1 MNEPRI
7 QYTKT
12 SDGVNIAYATAGEG
26 RCVIAVPPPVSHAQR
41 VCEMFPELFQGLA
54 QRFRAIWYDSRG
66 FGLSD
71 RSALDFSMA
80 AMVRDLEAVAN
91 RAGGAKFVLWAVAYD
106 AASIA
111 ISYAARRP
119 NNVSHLILVDG
130 RAGHS
135 DYLQSPTIGAE
146 TALRGQ
152 DWVLYT
158 ETFAKVLLGFEEPA
172 FAAAFADYIRASVEP
187 EAFWA
192 AMSALAEPD
201 WEVSA
206 LLGEIRIPTLVLHN
220 RGNRFLPV
228 QVGQRIASSIPD
240 ARFLVIDDMLYA
252 EVPRLIE
259 SFISE
264 TTGDIKSKAQRLPS
278 GTAIILFADIVDS
291 TALTETMGDAPFRK
305 KARDLDGLLRAIITE
320 SDGQTIEGKLL
331 GDGVLAVFSSAR
343 QAIEAAVRCGKAGND
358 AGLPLHLGINAGD
371 VLHET
376 DPDGRANVYGG
387 AVNIASRISGL
398 SAPGEVL
405 VSETVRSLA
414 RTSSG
419 VRFEDR
425 GERELKGIGEAVRVW
440 AVRADP

>member
-1 MNEPRI
+1 MEPRI
-7 QYTKT
+7 QYAKT

-26 RCVIAVPPPVSHAQR
+26 RCVIAVPGPLSHAQR

-80 AMVRDLEAVAN
+80 AMVRDLEAVVN
-91 RAGGAKFVLWAVAYD
+91 RAGGAKFVLWAVYD
-106 AASIA
+106 GASVA

-135 DYLQSPTIGAE
+135 DYLQSTTIAAE

-172 FAAAFADYIRASVEP
+172 VAAAFADYMRACVEP

-192 AMSALAEPD
+192 AMSALAEQE

-240 ARFLVIDDMLYA
+240 ARFLVIDDMVYA

-264 TTGDIKSKAQRLPS
+264 TDDTSSKAQPVPS
-278 GTAIILFADIVDS
+278 GTAVILFADIVDS
-291 TALTETMGDAPFRK
+291 TMLTERMGDTAFRA
-305 KARDLDGLLRAIITE
+305 KARELDAAMRTVTE
-320 SDGQTIEGKLL
+320 ECEG
-331 GDGVLAVFSSAR
+331 
-343 QAIEAAVRCGKAGND
+343 
-358 AGLPLHLGINAGD
+358 
-371 VLHET
+371 T
-376 DPDGRANVYGG
+376 
-387 AVNIASRISGL
+387 
-398 SAPGEVL
+398 
-405 VSETVRSLA
+405 TV
-414 RTSSG
+414 
-419 VRFEDR
+419 
-425 GERELKGIGEAVRVW
+425 GEARG
-440 AVRADP
+440 